1 MMKRFQFPLKFHLN
15 GQECV
20 YFQAVKSLHD
30 KMYSESKF
38 NPWSILR
45 RLSNYFV
52 MKEIDGEN

>member
-20 YFQAVKSLHD
+20 YLQVVKILHD
-30 KMYSESKF
+30 KMYSEGKF
-38 NPWSILR
+38 NPWSILC

-52 MKEIDGEN
+52 MKEIYGEN